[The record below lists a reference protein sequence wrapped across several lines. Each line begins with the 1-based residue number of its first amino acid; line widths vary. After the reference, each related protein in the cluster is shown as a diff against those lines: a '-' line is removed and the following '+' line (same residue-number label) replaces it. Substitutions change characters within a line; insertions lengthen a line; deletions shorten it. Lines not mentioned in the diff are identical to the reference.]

1 MFKLHSPIKYDAY
14 NSRCQATKRDR
25 FSTNPHISFKYQTFY
40 FKWTLLTLC
49 TCYTY
54 NVVCLE
60 VFGFGKFDPT
70 LTISVDGGWTDYSAW
85 SDCTKTC
92 GTGTQTRTRTCTN
105 PTPKGGGAVCTG
117 DAEETQNCNTHP
129 CPSKN

>member
-1 MFKLHSPIKYDAY
+1 MMSDDSLNLCISVLQFQLIKLL
-14 NSRCQATKRDR
+14 Q
-25 FSTNPHISFKYQTFY
+25 
-40 FKWTLLTLC
+40 
-49 TCYTY
+49 
-54 NVVCLE
+54 
-60 VFGFGKFDPT
+60 
-70 LTISVDGGWTDYSAW
+70 TISVDGGWTDYSAW

-105 PTPKGGGAVCTG
+105 PAPQHGGADCTG